1 MTQNTEAGLSY
12 LSEMQLDQA
21 VNRLF
26 EDATTKKQ
34 KLERLQME
42 HAKQELEQTQD
53 KPSINARSKRMST
66 KNETLPLYERFK
78 KVKER
83 QEKRVEKR

>member
-34 KLERLQME
+34 KIERLQME
-42 HAKQELEQTQD
+42 
-53 KPSINARSKRMST
+53 
-66 KNETLPLYERFK
+66 
-78 KVKER
+78 
-83 QEKRVEKR
+83 